1 MSTLGS
7 KIQKAVSEY
16 KKDPGNKWKS
26 AEKIV
31 ADYKRIMDEVT
42 TAREAEL
49 KAAGINISLLQMKK
63 LYLQNRHKFN
73 ESLGEVVE
81 WLSNNDELHDEKIWC
96 INHHNP
102 SLFSSPIKQF
112 EWLIKDS
119 LESPLTNVEPDGG
132 WGHH

>member
-16 KKDPGNKWKS
+16 KKDPENKWKS

-42 TAREAEL
+42 SAHEAEL

-96 INHHNP
+96 IYHHNL

-119 LESPLTNVEPDGG
+119 LESPLQNVEHDGG

>member
-1 MSTLGS
+1 MSTLGN

-16 KKDPGNKWKS
+16 KKDPENKWKS

-42 TAREAEL
+42 SAHEAEL

-73 ESLGEVVE
+73 ESLGEVVV
-81 WLSNNDELHDEKIWC
+81 WR
-96 INHHNP
+96 
-102 SLFSSPIKQF
+102 
-112 EWLIKDS
+112 
-119 LESPLTNVEPDGG
+119 V
-132 WGHH
+132 